1 MQSVSPSRTSPESVA
16 NLANIPME
24 VWCHV
29 LKYLDLPKHT
39 PSGEGIIVYF
49 FEIVFTSSSLRLV
62 RTITISEYSVQLLH
76 DTALPE
82 VLNGFYSYML
92 IILYLQGAT
101 LYDTC
106 PNPTF
111 SLKVLCLEDCT
122 DINIGF
128 LRWLSPALA

>member
-29 LKYLDLPKHT
+29 LEYLDLPKHT
-39 PSGEGIIVYF
+39 PSGEGYF
-49 FEIVFTSSSLRLV
+49 FEIVFTSLRSV
-62 RTITISEYSVQLLH
+62 RTITISEYSVRLLH

-122 DINIGF
+122 DIDIGF
-128 LRWLSPALA
+128 L